1 MKYRILLVALEAEL
15 PYKLAPSNY
24 KVVYTGVGKVNA
36 AFAATRAISE
46 AHSLGFHPEVYN
58 YGTVGSCRKDLT
70 GMHRVTKFVQRDMNA
85 EPQAPRGVTP
95 FEAGLPYL
103 DFSPDMTPS
112 LTLGTG
118 DQFVHEDEPWLA
130 DNDIDIVDMEAYAIA
145 SVCKR
150 MNVQFTCYKYI
161 TDYVGTPHQAE
172 TWQKNVANG
181 VEEILGIL

>member
-15 PYKLAPSNY
+15 PYKLAPNNY

-36 AFAATRAISE
+36 AVEATRAIAE

-58 YGTVGSCRKDLT
+58 YGTVGSCHKNLV

-118 DQFVHEDEPWLA
+118 DQFVHELEPWLVE
-130 DNDIDIVDMEAYAIA
+130 NRIDIVDMEAYAIA

-150 MNVQFTCYKYI
+150 MNVQFTCYKYV

-181 VEEILGIL
+181 VKEILDIL